1 MIPSK
6 LISRRGIA
14 VVPSTVLEPD
24 PDQSAR
30 LLDLRRCHRI
40 GAVIG
45 GVKGARP
52 VVARKADAAEWGVR
66 GRAVGRA
73 VPVDHAGAHIGPEP
87 GVKLRRNGQDRTSVV
102 SGKSGSVRG
111 GFGGRRRIK

>member
-24 PDQSAR
+24 PDRSAR

-73 VPVDHAGAHIGPEP
+73 VPVDHAGAHIGPEAI
-87 GVKLRRNGQDRTSVV
+87 VRSEEHTSELQSLMRSSYAV
-102 SGKSGSVRG
+102 
-111 GFGGRRRIK
+111 FC

>member
-24 PDQSAR
+24 PGRSAR

-66 GRAVGRA
+66 GRAVGGRFQLITPA
-73 VPVDHAGAHIGPEP
+73 PPLPTQRPYSFGPP
-87 GVKLRRNGQDRTSVV
+87 PPNAPHTPK
-102 SGKSGSVRG
+102 
-111 GFGGRRRIK
+111 